1 MGLGYNTGYCQGRG
15 ISCVNYMFSAFTI
28 LTYMICA
35 VDVVVVVVGIVVV
48 VSVANAVNVVVVVVD
63 DYGDTYLLSSLM
75 ATLTMVTSRIFK
87 MMMMMMK
94 IKVGQNP
101 SKCYFSERLYTF
113 EHSVCYF
120 PYVRMSILHTF
131 TLLR

>member
-35 VDVVVVVVGIVVV
+35 VDVVVVVVVVVGIVVV

-87 MMMMMMK
+87 MMMMMK

-101 SKCYFSERLYTF
+101 SKCYFFRAAV
-113 EHSVCYF
+113 HV
-120 PYVRMSILHTF
+120 
-131 TLLR
+131 

>member
-35 VDVVVVVVGIVVV
+35 VDVVVVVVGSIVVV

-87 MMMMMMK
+87 MMMMMK

-101 SKCYFSERLYTF
+101 SKCYFFRAVV
-113 EHSVCYF
+113 HV
-120 PYVRMSILHTF
+120 
-131 TLLR
+131 